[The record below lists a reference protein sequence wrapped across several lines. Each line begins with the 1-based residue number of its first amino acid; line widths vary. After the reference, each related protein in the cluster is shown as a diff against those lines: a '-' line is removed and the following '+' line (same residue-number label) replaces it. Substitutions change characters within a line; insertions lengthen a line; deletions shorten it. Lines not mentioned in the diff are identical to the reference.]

1 MDIQTLRKVIDLYLR
16 GFGYQEI
23 SKRTGIARSTVQD
36 TVNRWREGQTG
47 IFDQALSYVDEITE
61 IARDMRQ
68 NGTRIEDVK
77 MPFLNASVLK
87 NLNIDLQELYS
98 FYDAVRGYGPDVIPA
113 MAKTVIA
120 LQSHGMDPAGM
131 VQKLESLGNEIKE
144 MENRKDHLA
153 QDLSAVD
160 KELKAKNGAK
170 ASLEKEVSELRESAS
185 SLKKQGKTMADGIKR
200 DSGRIAKSD
209 RFWSA
214 VEGMG
219 IDPARIGEFMES
231 ARSMGYDARTIPD
244 IREIEKYGMDRS
256 MSPDDMRTLVVSL
269 RQLNSAGW
277 SPDSIVK
284 LSIAM
289 GGVADT
295 PGAVIDHMRKY
306 SKKYRNVDKAIEE
319 LDRQLSAAHEEHEVQ
334 IGNLQTEAEEIA
346 AQIGDLQ
353 RTRDSIDSEITELN
367 RKKEE
372 AESEYRQAVE
382 ILRQYTGS
390 VVSMIEI
397 RDVISR
403 QNKMKKDLETSIG
416 ALNSKLAGMKISADV
431 AGALPSIIT
440 GRDMKTAQLCA
451 AFTAGGNSNEVSE
464 EMIRDRII
472 NDIIEI
478 SEGGI
483 VPVHYSSYDRFISG
497 SQYDHLMKLDRE
509 RIKIS
514 EEKTELEKLRNL
526 YGRDIESYLNDY
538 LSGKL
543 PGDSAGYRMIR
554 EIAEKSFLHEVQQ
567 RLDLKAFVEIGK
579 DSGAGNPLI
588 FLAAP
593 GGSSG
598 RVDVGS
604 ISIQELVAG
613 IRSGSGTVEM
623 QTGNGKVS
631 LDTCT
636 AVMELL
642 EMYLNPATLEMLRKA
657 WRESVITKTDKHE
670 KAGLPRYGG
679 LINRDQMGER
689 KRSG

>member
-1 MDIQTLRKVIDLYLR
+1 M
-16 GFGYQEI
+16 
-23 SKRTGIARSTVQD
+23 
-36 TVNRWREGQTG
+36 NRWREGRTG
-47 IFDQALSYVDEITE
+47 IFDQAISYVDDITD

-68 NGTRIEDVK
+68 NGTRLEDVK
-77 MPFLNASVLK
+77 MPFLNASVLRG
-87 NLNIDLQELYS
+87 LNIDLQELYS
-98 FYDAVRGYGPDVIPA
+98 FYDAVRGYGPDAVSA

-153 QDLSAVD
+153 QDVSAVD
-160 KELKAKNGAK
+160 KELKEKKGAK
-170 ASLEKEVSELRESAS
+170 ASLEKEVSELRESVS
-185 SLKKQGKTMADGIKR
+185 SLKKQEKTMADGIKR
-200 DSGRIAKSD
+200 DSDRIAKSD

-231 ARSMGYDARTIPD
+231 ARFMGYDARTIPD

-295 PGAVIDHMRKY
+295 PGAVIEHMRKY
-306 SKKYRNVDKAIEE
+306 SKEYRNVDKAIEE
-319 LDRQLSAAHEEHEVQ
+319 LDRQLSAAREKHELQ
-334 IGNLQTEAEEIA
+334 IASLKADAEKVA

-353 RTRDSIDSEITELN
+353 RTRDSIDSEITALN

-382 ILRQYTGS
+382 KLRQYTGS
-390 VVSMIEI
+390 VVSMNDLQ
-397 RDVISR
+397 DVISR
-403 QNKMKKDLETSIG
+403 QNEMKKDLENSIG
-416 ALNSKLAGMKISADV
+416 ALNRKLAGMKISAEV
-431 AGALPSIIT
+431 AEALPSIIT

-451 AFTAGGNSNEVSE
+451 AFNAGGNSTAVSE
-464 EMIRDRII
+464 GMIRDRII

-483 VPVHYSSYDRFISG
+483 APVHYSSCDRFISG
-497 SQYDHLMKLDRE
+497 SQYDRLMKLDRE
-509 RIKIS
+509 RIKVS
-514 EEKTELEKLRNL
+514 EEKTELENLRNL
-526 YGRDIESYLNDY
+526 YGRDIGSYLNDY

-543 PGDSAGYRMIR
+543 PGDSTGYRMIR

-567 RLDLKAFVEIGK
+567 RLDMKAIVELAK
-579 DSGAGNPLI
+579 DSVAGNPLI

-598 RVDVGS
+598 RVEVGS
-604 ISIQELVAG
+604 ISIQDLVAR
-613 IRSGSGTVEM
+613 IRSGSGSVEM

-642 EMYLNPATLEMLRKA
+642 EMYLDPATLEMLRKA
-657 WRESVITKTDKHE
+657 WREPVINKTDKHE

-679 LINRDQMGER
+679 LVNRDQMGER

>member
-1 MDIQTLRKVIDLYLR
+1 M
-16 GFGYQEI
+16 
-23 SKRTGIARSTVQD
+23 
-36 TVNRWREGQTG
+36 
-47 IFDQALSYVDEITE
+47 E
-61 IARDMRQ
+61 IARRMRQ
-68 NGTRIEDVK
+68 NSARIEDLK
-77 MPFLNASVLK
+77 MPFLNASVLRGLK
-87 NLNIDLQELYS
+87 VDLQELYS

-120 LQSHGMDPAGM
+120 LQSLGMDPAGL
-131 VQKLESLGNEIKE
+131 VQKLESLSNEIKE
-144 MENRKDHLA
+144 MEDRKDHLE
-153 QDLSAVD
+153 QDVSEVD
-160 KELKAKNGAK
+160 KELKAKNGVK
-170 ASLEKEVSELRESAS
+170 ASLEKEVSELRESVS
-185 SLKKQGKTMADGIKR
+185 SLKKQKKEITEEMKKN
-200 DSGRIAKSD
+200 SGRIVKSD

-214 VEGMG
+214 VEGMI

-256 MSPDDMRTLVVSL
+256 MSPGDMRTLVVSL
-269 RQLNSAGW
+269 RQLNSSGW

-306 SKKYRNVDKAIEE
+306 SKKYRNVNKAIEE
-319 LDRQLSAAHEEHEVQ
+319 LNRQLSAAHEEHEVQ

-346 AQIGDLQ
+346 VQIGDLQ

-367 RKKEE
+367 RKKEV
-372 AESEYRQAVE
+372 AESEYRQTVKN
-382 ILRQYTGS
+382 LRQYTGS

-397 RDVISR
+397 QDVISR
-403 QNKMKKDLETSIG
+403 QNKMKKDLENSIG
-416 ALNSKLAGMKISADV
+416 ALNRKLAGMKISADV

-451 AFTAGGNSNEVSE
+451 AFTAGGNFTAVSE

-472 NDIIEI
+472 NNIIEI
-478 SEGGI
+478 SEGDI
-483 VPVHYSSYDRFISG
+483 FPVHYSSYDRFISG
-497 SQYDHLMKLDRE
+497 SQYYRLMKLDRE
-509 RIKIS
+509 RIKIL
-514 EEKTELEKLRNL
+514 EEKIELEKLRNL
-526 YGRDIESYLNDY
+526 YGRDIGSYLNDY

-543 PGDSAGYRMIR
+543 PGDSTGHRMIR

-567 RLDLKAFVEIGK
+567 RLDLKAIVEIGK
-579 DSGAGNPLI
+579 GSGAGNPLI

-604 ISIQELVAG
+604 ISIQDLVAR
-613 IRSGSGTVEM
+613 IRSGSGSVEM
-623 QTGNGKVS
+623 QTSNGKVS

-657 WRESVITKTDKHE
+657 WRESVINKTDKHE
-670 KAGLPRYGG
+670 KAGMPRYGG
-679 LINRDQMGER
+679 LVNRDQMGEG
-689 KRSG
+689 KSSG